1 MRVLFSKIHC
11 PSFICFCKPSP
22 SIYTPGPLKLE
33 NSPHVPSTAVSV
45 ADASSNDNHV
55 LSDSIEVREG
65 SVGVYGKQPES
76 HNSPKSSLKTAAFDS
91 KEVDKKKVQ
100 WIDFLGK
107 ELVEI
112 REFESSCSI
121 CCCTGVGCCAKKLL
135 LGKGRE
141 DPY

>member
-112 REFESSCSI
+112 REFESRFVFFYGLCYLCLHF
-121 CCCTGVGCCAKKLL
+121 CCPKQLFSSV
-135 LGKGRE
+135 
-141 DPY
+141 

>member
-1 MRVLFSKIHC
+1 MRVLFGKIHC

-22 SIYTPGPLKLE
+22 SIYTPRPLKLE
-33 NSPHVPSTAVSV
+33 NSPHVPATAVLSV

-55 LSDSIEVREG
+55 LGDSIEVREG
-65 SVGVYGKQPES
+65 SVGVNGKQPES
-76 HNSPKSSLKTAAFDS
+76 HNSLKSSLKTAAFDS

-112 REFESSCSI
+112 REFESRF
-121 CCCTGVGCCAKKLL
+121 VFFL
-135 LGKGRE
+135 
-141 DPY
+141 